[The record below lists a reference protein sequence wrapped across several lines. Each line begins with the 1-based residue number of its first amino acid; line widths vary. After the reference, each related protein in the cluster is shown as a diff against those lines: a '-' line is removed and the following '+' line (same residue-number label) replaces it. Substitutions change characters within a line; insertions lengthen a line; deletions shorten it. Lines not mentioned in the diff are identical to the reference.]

1 MNAHKQPCTLHA
13 RARTAVER
21 FITEMETEAARLA
34 ANKEQHAANDINAVI
49 NATRNAANLRLRD
62 FPATKR

>member
-1 MNAHKQPCTLHA
+1 MNAPKQPTGLHT
-13 RARTAVER
+13 RARSTVDR

-34 ANKEQHAANDINAVI
+34 ANKEQRAANDVKAVI

-62 FPATKR
+62 YT